1 MIDLRERYWPLL
13 VVVAVIA
20 FWLGRN
26 GLFLFS
32 ENTGEETVL
41 RQQQSAEDRGDDQ
54 DGEELITVHIA
65 GEVENPGVYRLPA
78 GSRTVDAI
86 LAAGGESSS
95 SNLNEVNLA
104 RIIIDGERIFIP
116 GVSAFSAVP
125 PLSDQPQVGGG
136 SSREAISP
144 AEGVSRIDINSA
156 DIEQL
161 TALPGIGEVRAADI
175 ISYREEIGSF
185 SSVEEI
191 IDVPGIGEV
200 TLDNL
205 RELIT
210 VN

>member
-1 MIDLRERYWPLL
+1 

-41 RQQQSAEDRGDDQ
+41 RQQQSEDDRGDDQ
-54 DGEELITVHIA
+54 AGEELITVHIA
-65 GEVENPGVYRLPA
+65 GEVKNPGVYRLPE

-104 RIIIDGERIFIP
+104 RIIADGEQIFIP
-116 GVSAFSAVP
+116 DLSAFSADP
-125 PLSDQPQVGGG
+125 LLSDQDQVGGG
-136 SSREAISP
+136 TSRETISP

-161 TALPGIGEVRAADI
+161 TALPGIGEVRASDI

-185 SSVEEI
+185 SSVKEL

-200 TLDNL
+200 TYDNL

-210 VN
+210 VQ

>member
-26 GLFLFS
+26 GLFIFS

-41 RQQQSAEDRGDDQ
+41 RQQSADDRGDDQ
-54 DGEELITVHIA
+54 AGEELITVHIA
-65 GEVENPGVYRLPA
+65 GEVKNPGVYRLPE

-86 LAAGGESSS
+86 LAAGGEISS

-104 RIIIDGERIFIP
+104 RIIADGEQIFIP
-116 GVSAFSAVP
+116 DLSAFSSDP
-125 PLSDQPQVGGG
+125 PLSDQDQAGGG
-136 SSREAISP
+136 TSRKTISP
-144 AEGVSRIDINSA
+144 AKGVSRIDINSA
-156 DIEQL
+156 DIEEL
-161 TALPGIGEVRAADI
+161 TALPGIGEVRASDI
-175 ISYREEIGSF
+175 ISYREDIGSF
-185 SSVEEI
+185 SSVEEL

-200 TLDNL
+200 TFDNL

-210 VN
+210 VQ